1 MVHSLVYRGVIPTAG
16 TLSQDMGRAK
26 VGLLRPQSRFLAGR
40 KIEVV
45 HPGVETIIERRQH
58 EKCQHC

>member
-1 MVHSLVYRGVIPTAG
+1 MVHSPVYRGVIPTAG

-26 VGLLRPQSRFLAGR
+26 VGLRPQSRFLAGR

-45 HPGVETIIERRQH
+45 HPGVEAIIERRQH
-58 EKCQHC
+58 EECQHC